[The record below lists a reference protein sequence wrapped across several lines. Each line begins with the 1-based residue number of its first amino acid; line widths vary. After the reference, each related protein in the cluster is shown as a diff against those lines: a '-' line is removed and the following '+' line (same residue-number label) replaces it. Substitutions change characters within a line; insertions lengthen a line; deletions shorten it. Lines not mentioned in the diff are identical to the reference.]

1 VPAWLQAL
9 QQTEA
14 AQKAAVMLGGVA
26 ALAAAVALGRGVPL
40 VSWELAACAGASAG
54 ALWRRAKLQR
64 LHASLTFTD
73 WVIAEKHAHAV
84 PSTPTTV

>member
-1 VPAWLQAL
+1 MPAWLQAL

-40 VSWELAACAGASAG
+40 VSWELAACAGA
-54 ALWRRAKLQR
+54 LWRRAKLQR